1 MCGLLSCIS
10 LPVIH
15 IDQHLRLS
23 VNTETTNTRH
33 RESEFGMHMGYGQR
47 STTPDRHVPV
57 QALFLRETCR
67 LMLCIVRGL
76 AEENKLFLGA
86 LLEIS
91 QNLKFEGISCFD
103 TAYGDCMMS
112 RARIRPWRQRM
123 MVRF

>member
-23 VNTETTNTRH
+23 VNTSTRH
-33 RESEFGMHMGYGQR
+33 RESEFGMPMGYDQR
-47 STTPDRHVPV
+47 SRTPDRHVPV

-86 LLEIS
+86 RLEIS
-91 QNLKFEGISCFD
+91 QNLKFESISCSD
-103 TAYGDCMMS
+103 AAYGT
-112 RARIRPWRQRM
+112 
-123 MVRF
+123 V